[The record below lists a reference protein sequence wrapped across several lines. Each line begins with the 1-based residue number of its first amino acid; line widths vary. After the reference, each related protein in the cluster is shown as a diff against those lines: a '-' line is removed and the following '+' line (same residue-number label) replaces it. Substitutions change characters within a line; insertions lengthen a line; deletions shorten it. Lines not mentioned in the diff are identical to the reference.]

1 MDIAVN
7 KPMKDAL
14 KRKFQTWYAA
24 EIQEQLK
31 EVPVDEV
38 KVDVTAAAMPKSAS
52 WIFSAWHSIE
62 EQPGIA
68 VNGFRRAGISDAVN
82 AVTQN

>member
-1 MDIAVN
+1 M
-7 KPMKDAL
+7 L
-14 KRKFQTWYAA
+14 QTWYAA

-38 KVDVTAAAMPKSAS
+38 KVDLTAAAIKPKSAS

-62 EQPGIA
+62 ERPDIA
-68 VNGFRRAGISDAVN
+68 VNGFRRAGILDAVN